1 ARCLRALRKRPF
13 HCDECGEKSTARA
26 HSAGADHKELVQC
39 STSLHFPG
47 RSRNHPRQE
56 GSRDTQVGRSTVFH
70 PNKRELMMLTSVRSH
85 LAATI
90 LAGSV
95 LAASPAL
102 AQDEGAASP
111 ITVSGNAAVTS
122 DYRF

>member
-1 ARCLRALRKRPF
+1 MWRK
-13 HCDECGEKSTARA
+13 K
-26 HSAGADHKELVQC
+26 HSAAPQCRRGPQGACAVQHIAAL
-39 STSLHFPG
+39 SR

-70 PNKRELMMLTSVRSH
+70 PNKRELMMLTSVRSL

-90 LAGSV
+90 LGGSV

-102 AQDEGAASP
+102 AQDDGAASP
-111 ITVSGNAAVTS
+111 ITISRSEEHTS
-122 DYRF
+122 EL